1 MALPLQDAAGNNKY
15 QRVMLAAKRARELAE
30 GIGLQ
35 PEMEGRK
42 ITTIAMEELE
52 KGMLRRDDQIAD
64 DKAAAA
70 KAEGEKGA

>member
-1 MALPLQDAAGNNKY
+1 MALPQQDKSGNNKY

-30 GIGLQ
+30 GINLQ

-52 KGMLRRDDQIAD
+52 RGVLKRDDQQAG
-64 DKAAAA
+64 
-70 KAEGEKGA
+70 GETKGA